1 MKNVTLS
8 STAVLDFISVVLTLK
23 YAQLDD
29 PFVLF
34 SNDTIR
40 DTSAAVIHTHDHV
53 ITFKMESNFFFT
65 AVTLEMIVSFENGT
79 RRKLAE
85 IARNLQEVA
94 PSESEAVVVLPR
106 VLKISDDDRVAT
118 GPSDGGQSDNL
129 LGDSSITRM
138 GVMGGLL
145 LLLLIGGAIF
155 YMQMKVKAEAKYGSS
170 SDDDEAPLMTFVGE
184 EETSA

>member
-1 MKNVTLS
+1 
-8 STAVLDFISVVLTLK
+8 
-23 YAQLDD
+23 
-29 PFVLF
+29 
-34 SNDTIR
+34 
-40 DTSAAVIHTHDHV
+40 
-53 ITFKMESNFFFT
+53 
-65 AVTLEMIVSFENGT
+65 
-79 RRKLAE
+79 
-85 IARNLQEVA
+85 LQEIA

-129 LGDSSITRM
+129 LSSDSSITSM
-138 GVMGGLL
+138 GVMGGLV
-145 LLLLIGGAIF
+145 LLLLIGGAIL